1 MHIRATHPARSLGS
15 MLRPYRRRIIA
26 AALFDLMKNS
36 PVWLVPVLT
45 ALIIDTVVVRGSI
58 AQLWLYIAITVAILA
73 QNYPNHL
80 LYVRMYSRV
89 YRSVAAD
96 LRNTLTAQLQG
107 LSIGFHTRKS
117 ASVLQNKI
125 VRDVENIELLMQ
137 QAFPVISVSVSIL
150 AGSILVTSLQ
160 APAFLLVFALTVP
173 IGGTLIARMRK
184 RAAHR
189 NEGFRLEMEN
199 LSASVGEMATLVSI
213 TRAHGLEQTASARV
227 AATAEQV
234 KRAGLAL
241 DKLNGRFETASW
253 LSFNVLAAL
262 CLGVAGWASIS
273 GVIAI
278 TPGQVVLLSTYFAT
292 LTSAIS
298 QLLSLTPIISKGIES
313 VKSVAEVLE
322 DPDLERNE
330 GKTVV
335 DQVFG
340 RLTFD
345 HVSFTF
351 DDTSPPAINDI
362 ALDIVPGET
371 LAFVGAS
378 GCGKSTTIN
387 LVLGFIRPTRG
398 RILLDGRDMEGLDLR
413 TVRRFMSIVPQEA
426 VLFEGSILENVTYG
440 LDSFDEDSVRRA
452 LVDANAAE
460 IVDELPDGWHTLV
473 GQRGARLSGGQRQR
487 LAIARALIR
496 NPRVLLLDEATSALD
511 SSSEAKVQD
520 ALNTLMAGRTS
531 LVVAHR
537 LSTIKTA
544 DRIVVMDHGSIVE
557 VGTHDQ
563 LLACQGAYARLHAAQ
578 YSGEAHR

>member
-45 ALIIDTVVVRGSI
+45 ALIIDTVVARGSI

-117 ASVLQNKI
+117 ASVIQNKI

-150 AGSILVTSLQ
+150 AGSILVISLQ

-298 QLLSLTPIISKGIES
+298 QLLSLTPIISRGIES

-335 DQVFG
+335 DQVYG

-345 HVSFTF
+345 HVSLIF
-351 DDTSPPAINDI
+351 DGASTPAISDI

-460 IVDELPDGWHTLV
+460 IVDELPDG
-473 GQRGARLSGGQRQR
+473 
-487 LAIARALIR
+487 
-496 NPRVLLLDEATSALD
+496 
-511 SSSEAKVQD
+511 
-520 ALNTLMAGRTS
+520 
-531 LVVAHR
+531 
-537 LSTIKTA
+537 
-544 DRIVVMDHGSIVE
+544 
-557 VGTHDQ
+557 
-563 LLACQGAYARLHAAQ
+563 
-578 YSGEAHR
+578 